1 MSLKNSILR
10 IFSANFLSMISGII
24 IGFVVPA
31 ILSVESYSFVKT
43 YAFYISYIGFL
54 HFGFV
59 DGMYIKYGGKS
70 SNEIDKAELKGE
82 HKVFLLMQAIVTAI
96 FLIFAFVNNDVIM
109 FLIALSIIPVNT
121 YSFHQLYY
129 QATGQFKDYVKVSYV
144 YTLMYLLLNIFLAL
158 IFRSENKIFYCLTTL
173 VANGMAFLFLEYR
186 FYKST
191 RGIKAKYDLKALKNI
206 KVGFFI
212 LLGNLSVMMFYA
224 IDRWFIKL
232 FFDVDSFA
240 YYSFAISMLNIINLL
255 VSAVSV
261 TFYNYLSKG
270 EKEEEVKKL
279 KNAFLILGGFAS
291 LGYFAFAAIVSIM
304 IKKYIPALNIIA
316 ISFAAYPYMIVI
328 NALYVNLYKAR
339 KNEKRYVKVVF
350 FMVLISAI
358 YNTVA
363 MFISKTPEA
372 IAVAT
377 TLAFITWYIYSI
389 KDFGYLTITKKEF
402 IYLLVLIVSF
412 LTLSNNFN
420 WLVGGL
426 AYLSILIVLN
436 FITFN
441 KEIKELLKIF
451 KGKVKI
457 IKQKAF

>member
-1 MSLKNSILR
+1 MSLKNNIIR

-43 YAFYISYIGFL
+43 YAFYVSYIGFL
-54 HFGFV
+54 HIGFV

-70 SNEIDKAELKGE
+70 PNEIDKAELKGE
-82 HKVFLLMQAIVTAI
+82 HKVFLLMQIIVTAI
-96 FLIFAFVNNDVIM
+96 FLIFAFINKDIIM
-109 FLIALSIIPVNT
+109 FLMGLSIIPVNT

-129 QATGQFKDYVKVSYV
+129 QATGQFKGYAKVCYV
-144 YTLMYLLLNIFLAL
+144 YTLIYLLLNIFLAI
-158 IFRSENKIFYCLTTL
+158 IFRSENKILYCITTL
-173 VANGMAFLFLEYR
+173 IAYGIAFLFLEYK

-191 RGIKAKYDLKALKNI
+191 KGIKVKCDLKALKNV

-270 EKEEEVKKL
+270 EDEEEVKKL
-279 KNAFLILGGFAS
+279 KNGFLILGGFAS

-339 KNEKRYVKVVF
+339 KNERKYVKVVF
-350 FMVLISAI
+350 FMVVISAI
-358 YNTVA
+358 YNTIA

-377 TLAFITWYIYSI
+377 TVAFITWYIYSI
-389 KDFGYLTITKKEF
+389 KDFGYLIITKKES
-402 IYLLVLIVSF
+402 IYLLTLIVSF
-412 LTLSNNFN
+412 LVLANKFN
-420 WLVGGL
+420 WLVGGFS
-426 AYLSILIVLN
+426 YLVILIVLN
-436 FITFN
+436 FIAFN
-441 KEIKELLKIF
+441 KEIKEVLKTF
-451 KGKVKI
+451 KEKKKLKENMI
-457 IKQKAF
+457 

>member
-1 MSLKNSILR
+1 
-10 IFSANFLSMISGII
+10 
-24 IGFVVPA
+24 
-31 ILSVESYSFVKT
+31 
-43 YAFYISYIGFL
+43 
-54 HFGFV
+54 
-59 DGMYIKYGGKS
+59 
-70 SNEIDKAELKGE
+70 
-82 HKVFLLMQAIVTAI
+82 
-96 FLIFAFVNNDVIM
+96 
-109 FLIALSIIPVNT
+109 
-121 YSFHQLYY
+121 
-129 QATGQFKDYVKVSYV
+129 
-144 YTLMYLLLNIFLAL
+144 
-158 IFRSENKIFYCLTTL
+158 
-173 VANGMAFLFLEYR
+173 
-186 FYKST
+186 
-191 RGIKAKYDLKALKNI
+191 
-206 KVGFFI
+206 
-212 LLGNLSVMMFYA
+212 MMFYA

-279 KNAFLILGGFAS
+279 KNVFLILGGFAS

-412 LTLSNNFN
+412 LTLSNNFS

-426 AYLSILIVLN
+426 AYLTILIILN

-441 KEIKELLKIF
+441 KEIKELLKAL
-451 KGKVKI
+451 KI
-457 IKQKAF
+457 KKKLKQNIV

>member
-1 MSLKNSILR
+1 MSLKNSIIR

-43 YAFYISYIGFL
+43 YAFYVSYIGFL

-59 DGMYIKYGGKS
+59 DGMYIKYGGKHVDEV
-70 SNEIDKAELKGE
+70 NKAELKGE
-82 HKVFLLMQAIVTAI
+82 HRVFLLMQIMVTAI
-96 FLIFAFVNNDVIM
+96 FLIFAFISKDIIM
-109 FLIALSIIPVNT
+109 FLIGLSIIPVNT

-129 QATGQFKDYVKVSYV
+129 QATGQFKEYTKVSYV
-144 YTLMYLLLNIFLAL
+144 YTLMYLLLNIFLAI
-158 IFRSENKIFYCLTTL
+158 IFRSESKILYCLTTL
-173 VANGMAFLFLEYR
+173 IANVIAFLFLEYR
-186 FYKST
+186 FYKLT
-191 RGIKAKYDLKALKNI
+191 KGLKAIYSFKTLKNV

-261 TFYNYLSKG
+261 TFYNHLSKG
-270 EKEEEVKKL
+270 EKEEEVKRL
-279 KNAFLILGGFAS
+279 KNIFLILGGFAS
-291 LGYFAFAAIVSIM
+291 LGYFAFAAIVSIL

-339 KNEKRYVKVVF
+339 KDERKYVKVVF
-350 FMVLISAI
+350 FMVIISAI
-358 YNTVA
+358 YNTIA
-363 MFISKTPEA
+363 ILISKTPES

-377 TLAFITWYIYSI
+377 TLAFITWYVYSI
-389 KDFGYLTITKKEF
+389 RDFRYLVINKKEV
-402 IYLLVLIVSF
+402 I
-412 LTLSNNFN
+412 
-420 WLVGGL
+420 
-426 AYLSILIVLN
+426 YLSILIISFLVLANKFNWLIGGIGYLGVLLVLN
-436 FITFN
+436 FAMFN
-441 KEIKELLKIF
+441 KEIKGFLNTFNIKKLKEN
-451 KGKVKI
+451 I
-457 IKQKAF
+457 I

>member
-1 MSLKNSILR
+1 MSIKNNIIR

-59 DGMYIKYGGKS
+59 DGMYIKYGGKNP
-70 SNEIDKAELKGE
+70 NEVDKAELKGE
-82 HKVFLLMQAIVTAI
+82 HKVFLLMQAIVTCI
-96 FLIFAFVNNDVIM
+96 FLIFAFINKDIIM
-109 FLIALSIIPVNT
+109 LLMGLSIIPVNT

-129 QATGQFKDYVKVSYV
+129 QAIGQFKGYAKVCYV
-144 YTLMYLLLNIFLAL
+144 YTLIYLLLNIFLAI
-158 IFRSENKIFYCLTTL
+158 IFRSENKILYCLTTL
-173 VANGMAFLFLEYR
+173 IAYGIAFLFLEYK

-191 RGIKAKYDLKALKNI
+191 KGIKAKYDLKALKNV

-270 EKEEEVKKL
+270 ENEEEVKKL
-279 KNAFLILGGFAS
+279 KNAFLVLGGFAS

-339 KNEKRYVKVVF
+339 KNERRYVKVVF
-350 FMVLISAI
+350 FMVVISAI
-358 YNTVA
+358 YNTIA
-363 MFISKTPEA
+363 IFISKTPEA

-377 TLAFITWYIYSI
+377 TLAFITWYVYSI
-389 KDFGYLTITKKEF
+389 KDFGYLTVTKKEF
-402 IYLLVLIVSF
+402 IYLLILIVSF

-420 WLVGGL
+420 WLVGGIS
-426 AYLSILIVLN
+426 YLGILIVLN
-436 FITFN
+436 FVTFN
-441 KEIKELLKIF
+441 KEIKEALKTF
-451 KGKVKI
+451 KEKKKLKQNI
-457 IKQKAF
+457 I

>member
-1 MSLKNSILR
+1 MSLKNNIIR

-70 SNEIDKAELKGE
+70 PSETDKAELKGE
-82 HKVFLLMQAIVTAI
+82 HKVFLLMQLIVTAI
-96 FLIFAFVNNDVIM
+96 FLIFAFINKDVII
-109 FLIALSIIPVNT
+109 FLMGLSIIPVNT

-129 QATGQFKDYVKVSYV
+129 QATGQFKGYAKVCYV
-144 YTLMYLLLNIFLAL
+144 YTLIYLLLNIFLAMV
-158 IFRSENKIFYCLTTL
+158 FRSENKILYCITTL
-173 VANGMAFLFLEYR
+173 VAYGIAFLFLEYK

-191 RGIKAKYDLKALKNI
+191 KGIKAKYNLKALKNV

-224 IDRWFIKL
+224 IDRWFIKI
-232 FFDVDSFA
+232 FFDVNSFA

-270 EKEEEVKKL
+270 EKEDEVKKL
-279 KNAFLILGGFAS
+279 KNYFLILGGFAS

-304 IKKYIPALNIIA
+304 IKKYIPALSIIS

-339 KNEKRYVKVVF
+339 KNERRYVKVVF
-350 FMVLISAI
+350 FMVVISAI
-358 YNTVA
+358 YNTIA

-377 TLAFITWYIYSI
+377 TFAFITWYIYSI
-389 KDFGYLTITKKEF
+389 KDFKYLNISKKEF
-402 IYLLVLIVSF
+402 LYLFVLLSSFLVLA
-412 LTLSNNFN
+412 NKFN

-426 AYLSILIVLN
+426 SYLGILLVVN
-436 FITFN
+436 FIMFN
-441 KEIKELLKIF
+441 KEIKEFIGVLKKKKF
-451 KGKVKI
+451 KEEI
-457 IKQKAF
+457 A